1 MTVKHPAKFTD
12 TILSEFVQIIADYEL
27 ADGTIVDPFAGT
39 GRIHRL
45 GGDGTIHTIGVEL
58 EPEWAEQHPYT
69 ITGNSRD
76 LVNLIRDTFP
86 GVGQVQGI
94 FTSPAY
100 GNRMADSYAGDAKGS
115 RRSTYR
121 IALDR
126 ALSEGNGASM
136 HFGHDYKLLHYKVWK
151 QCWELLDADGLMVVN
166 LKNFIRGGHVVDI
179 VEWHR
184 ETLERVGFTFL
195 EQRHVD
201 TPGMKMGANRDL
213 RVDGEEILVM
223 RATPF

>member
-12 TILSEFVQIIADYEL
+12 TILREFVQIIADYGL
-27 ADGTIVDPFAGT
+27 SGTIVDPFGGVGLIHELGAGE
-39 GRIHRL
+39 GL
-45 GGDGTIHTIGVEL
+45 HTIAVEL
-58 EPEWAEQHPYT
+58 EPEWAEQHVHT
-69 ITGNSRD
+69 LVGDSTD
-76 LVNLIRDTFP
+76 LVAVLRDQMP
-86 GVGQVQGI
+86 GLGKVQGI

-126 ALSEGNGASM
+126 PLSDNNGAGM
-136 HFGHDYKLLHYKVWK
+136 QFGHEYKRLHYRVWK
-151 QCWELLDADGLMVVN
+151 QCWELLDDGGLMVVN
-166 LKNFIRGGHVVDI
+166 VKNFIRAGEVVD
-179 VEWHR
+179 VVGWHLQ
-184 ETLERVGFTFL
+184 TLERIGFTLL

-201 TPGMKMGANRDL
+201 TPGMRMGANRDL

-223 RATPF
+223 TGVPF